1 MQTSN
6 APPHVLKSSI
16 GIDSV
21 FLQFRGIN
29 KFDVDRFCREYSW
42 RYKGNERG
50 KYIRKWKIFLAGGQ
64 PITVVYHFVSKITT
78 FQIGMLMNYSKKMC
92 DQHYFVQDVVDY
104 FSSRPVYISKIDISV
119 DINTPLALLDVQS
132 NVPVVVKT
140 AGTTTYHNRK
150 NNDSVLCIYDKAAQ
164 MQIYS
169 TPLTRFEVRLN
180 GKMGQWKVKD
190 LLENNHSLIKIAT
203 KILDDFTN
211 NILIRIGGK
220 QYNFAIDVTD
230 VKSALE
236 NFVGLAHGDNIKFKD
251 HFRIEKAIKDR
262 DNFFSWMKS
271 HKLFSIE
278 KVKPFVKGKKQQY
291 LKEVNLDHKTFNK
304 AISFYKGIPNFKLSA

>member
-1 MQTSN
+1 MSI
-6 APPHVLKSSI
+6 VSLKASV
-16 GIDSV
+16 GVDSFNFQV
-21 FLQFRGIN
+21 KGVNNQ
-29 KFDVDRFCREYSW
+29 DVVRMCQAL
-42 RYKGNERG
+42 KL
-50 KYIRKWKIFLAGGQ
+50 KYGDMKLEEHRRVWKIFLAGGQ
-64 PITVVYHFVSKITT
+64 PITAVYHFKSKSTI
-78 FQIGMLMNYSKKMC
+78 FQIGKLMNYSKKMC
-92 DQHYFVQDVVDY
+92 DQHYFVQDVVHY

-140 AGTTTYHNRK
+140 VGTTTYHNRK

-169 TPLTRFEVRLN
+169 TPLTRFELRLN

-190 LLENNHSLIKIAT
+190 LLENNHSLTKLAT

-291 LKEVNLDHKTFNK
+291 LKEVNLENRTFNK
-304 AISFYKGIPNFKLSA
+304 AVRFYKGIPNFKLSA